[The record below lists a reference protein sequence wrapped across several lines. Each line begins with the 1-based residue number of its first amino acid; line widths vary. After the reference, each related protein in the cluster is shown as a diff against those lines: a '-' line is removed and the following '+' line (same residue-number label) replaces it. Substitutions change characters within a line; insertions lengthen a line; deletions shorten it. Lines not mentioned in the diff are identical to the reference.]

1 MRGASRREI
10 KSVLLKRARELV
22 QRAALIANH
31 LANRGLDVERT
42 RPEIDC
48 AHFQLERP
56 AVALRHEAVL
66 HEQRD
71 VLEHLVEVQVT
82 CLKLALVKIVIATKT
97 AHIKYFTLIMKQV
110 VGREKECDIPIPIVG
125 AVHNGLNS
133 RHNLK
138 LVERLNFKGLNTHA

>member
-22 QRAALIANH
+22 QRAAL
-31 LANRGLDVERT
+31 LAHALVSRGLGVRT

-56 AVALRHEAVL
+56 TVALRHEAVL

-97 AHIKYFTLIMKQV
+97 AHIKYSTLIMKQV
-110 VGREKECDIPIPIVG
+110 AGREKECDIPIPIVG

-138 LVERLNFKGLNTHA
+138 LVGRLNFKGLNTHA

>member
-1 MRGASRREI
+1 MRGASQCEI

-22 QRAALIANH
+22 QRATLLAHH
-31 LANRGLDVERT
+31 LVSRGLGVERT
-42 RPEIDC
+42 RPEIDY
-48 AHFQLERP
+48 AHFQLELS

-82 CLKLALVKIVIATKT
+82 CLKLALVKVVSHAIIT
-97 AHIKYFTLIMKQV
+97 HIKYFPLIRKQV
-110 VGREKECDIPIPIVG
+110 GVREKECDVPIPIVG

-138 LVERLNFKGLNTHA
+138 LVGRLNFKGLNTHA